1 MVVTISEMDADFIEE
16 MKTLGGESVRKCY
29 QCGSCT
35 ANCPLTAQIKAF
47 PRRTLRLVQLGLS
60 ERALQSPDMW
70 LCSACMTCKAACPR
84 GADPGEIMAALRR
97 YAYQKYSW
105 LPGPTRSLTTSTKP
119 VAALAVIFAIFLVGL
134 VYSSSR
140 IGSAVAT
147 VDFAAFLP
155 FTSVDA
161 AGIAIGLTVA
171 IGIGMNA
178 RNMWNMIG
186 RGSDDPSK
194 SSMIQRLRDLV
205 NVAVHEVALQRTLRK
220 CNTGRLQWV
229 AHLFLIVGF
238 VGAGITTTLV
248 FVLNAGGKPFPL
260 DHPVKILGNASAALL
275 LIGGGILLARRIFQK
290 GTVGRTHLQDGLFLS
305 LLFVVAVTG
314 TLSEL
319 GRLVSAGILAYPSY
333 AIHLLSTAL
342 LLGLAPYT
350 KFAHAVYRPLAM
362 YVARLRGWPD

>member
-1 MVVTISEMDADFIEE
+1 
-16 MKTLGGESVRKCY
+16 
-29 QCGSCT
+29 
-35 ANCPLTAQIKAF
+35 
-47 PRRTLRLVQLGLS
+47 
-60 ERALQSPDMW
+60 
-70 LCSACMTCKAACPR
+70 
-84 GADPGEIMAALRR
+84 
-97 YAYQKYSW
+97 
-105 LPGPTRSLTTSTKP
+105 
-119 VAALAVIFAIFLVGL
+119 
-134 VYSSSR
+134 
-140 IGSAVAT
+140 
-147 VDFAAFLP
+147 
-155 FTSVDA
+155 
-161 AGIAIGLTVA
+161 
-171 IGIGMNA
+171 
-178 RNMWNMIG
+178 
-186 RGSDDPSK
+186 
-194 SSMIQRLRDLV
+194 
-205 NVAVHEVALQRTLRK
+205 
-220 CNTGRLQWV
+220 
-229 AHLFLIVGF
+229 LFLIVGF